1 MKLFDDNAD
10 KLYSLQE
17 LKTEYQIFRETDK
30 NNHAPDFKTELFCV
44 LMATIN
50 GRNDCSVIGLTPA
63 ELSRYI
69 IRIRSG
75 LEV

>member
-1 MKLFDDNAD
+1 MKLYDMNAE
-10 KLYSLQE
+10 KEYSLIE
-17 LKTEYQIFRETDK
+17 LYRDWQSFRNAEPWNHGETFTIEFY
-30 NNHAPDFKTELFCV
+30 NI
-44 LMATIN
+44 LMATVN
-50 GRNDCSVIGLTPA
+50 GRNDCDVVGLLPA

>member
-1 MKLFDDNAD
+1 MKLYDDNAD

-17 LKTEYQIFRETDK
+17 LKAEYQTLRKTDRY
-30 NNHAPDFKTELFCV
+30 NHAPDFKTELFCV

-50 GRNDCSVIGLTPA
+50 GRNDCSVIGLSPA